1 MTTVAIQ
8 SHLVRDDHDVLRL
21 GGLKYIMFIGNH
33 VYYDMDAAALQ
44 KQYPSLSREQ
54 IYAGLAYYYENKAEL
69 DAELKRREEE
79 ADALSKQ
86 YAASN
91 EGMRERFEA
100 YRLSHHDPVGSHRPS
115 VSRRS
120 LLNW

>member
-8 SHLVRDDHDVLRL
+8 SHLVRDDQNVLRL
-21 GGLKYIMFIGNH
+21 GGLKYIMFVGNH
-33 VYYDMDAAALQ
+33 VYYDMDVAALQ

-79 ADALSKQ
+79 VEELSKQ
-86 YAASN
+86 YAAPN
-91 EGMRERFEA
+91 DGLRARLEA
-100 YRLSHHDPVGSHRPS
+100 
-115 VSRRS
+115 RRAEM
-120 LLNW
+120 LKDRT